1 MEIKKQIEIL
11 SSLGYGKKTIAREL
25 GVSKNT
31 VKSYLEGSDEK
42 DTDCTNETQSST
54 FHVGVGN
61 LEFKLNS
68 AIDNE
73 TFKWSVNIS
82 EYRLLN

>member
-1 MEIKKQIEIL
+1 MARRIIEMEIKKQIEIL

-42 DTDCTNETQSST
+42 DTDCTNET
-54 FHVGVGN
+54 
-61 LEFKLNS
+61 
-68 AIDNE
+68 
-73 TFKWSVNIS
+73 
-82 EYRLLN
+82 